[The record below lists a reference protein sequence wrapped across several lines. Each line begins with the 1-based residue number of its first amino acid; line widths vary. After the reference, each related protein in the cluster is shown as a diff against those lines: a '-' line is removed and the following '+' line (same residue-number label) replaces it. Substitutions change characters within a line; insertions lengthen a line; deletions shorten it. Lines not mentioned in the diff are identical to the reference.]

1 MKVNLAENM
10 RRFGTKNLNEN
21 AIRNIN
27 ALIYEQTVP
36 KTTEEAETQLN
47 SSLTDLEI
55 ATALVNR
62 AATAAKVE
70 AASKADT
77 EKQKDITYIQSEI
90 EKYSKLIQ
98 NPNVP
103 SKIKKTYGKQ
113 LQLLL
118 DKLNGLTAVSS
129 TKSKS
134 DDARTADVKFAA
146 WVKNAV
152 DVIGLALNVVNLFS
166 AAETFK
172 RITFPLNTDDG
183 R

>member
-27 ALIYEQTVP
+27 ALIYEQVP

-47 SSLTDLEI
+47 TTLTDLEI

-77 EKQKDITYIQSEI
+77 EKQKNITSIQLEVD
-90 EKYSKLIQ
+90 KCTKVLL
-98 NPNVP
+98 NPNIDR
-103 SKIKKTYGKQ
+103 KTKKTYGKQ

-118 DKLNGLTAVSS
+118 DKLNGLTDVSS

-134 DDARTADVKFAA
+134 DDERTADVKFKAWAA
-146 WVKNAV
+146 NAA
-152 DVIGLALNVVNLFS
+152 DVIELALNVVGLFS
-166 AAETFK
+166 AAEK
-172 RITFPLNTDDG
+172 LKQSKFPLNTDDG